1 MKKSILLIITLA
13 FLNACAE
20 YTALVGPTYTMA
32 KSGSIV
38 QTGTAYA
45 SSYGIKKTLGQSPGE
60 YVTSLV
66 RKNYKI
72 DSLFAQEA
80 NESALEANESV
91 PEASVKYLASNLGEK
106 GIGVNAI
113 SAGPIKTRECQTIHS
128 SSLSEIFFETLDE
141 IDCIRDPFS
150 ILK

>member
-1 MKKSILLIITLA
+1 MKKGILLIITLA

-72 DSLFAQEA
+72 DSLFAQK
-80 NESALEANESV
+80 ANESV

-113 SAGPIKTRECQTIHS
+113 SAGPIKTRECQTIHT
-128 SSLSEIFFETLDE
+128 SSLNEIFFETLDE
-141 IDCIRDPFS
+141 IDCF
-150 ILK
+150 

>member
-38 QTGTAYA
+38 QTGAAYA

-72 DSLFAQEA
+72 DSLFAQKA
-80 NESALEANESV
+80 NKSALEANESV
-91 PEASVKYLASNLGEK
+91 LEASVKYLARDLGEK

-128 SSLSEIFFETLDE
+128 SPLSEIFFDTLDG
-141 IDCIRDPFS
+141 IDCF
-150 ILK
+150 

>member
-45 SSYGIKKTLGQSPGE
+45 SSYGIKKH
-60 YVTSLV
+60 
-66 RKNYKI
+66 
-72 DSLFAQEA
+72 
-80 NESALEANESV
+80 
-91 PEASVKYLASNLGEK
+91 
-106 GIGVNAI
+106 
-113 SAGPIKTRECQTIHS
+113 IKRNFKQ
-128 SSLSEIFFETLDE
+128 F
-141 IDCIRDPFS
+141 
-150 ILK
+150 

>member
-1 MKKSILLIITLA
+1 MKKSIFFVGIFIILSG
-13 FLNACAE
+13 CSQ
-20 YTALVGPTYTMA
+20 YSSLVGPSYTLA
-32 KSGSIV
+32 KSGSV
-38 QTGTAYA
+38 LQTGTAYA
-45 SSYGIKKTLGQSPGE
+45 TSYGIKKTTGQSPGE
-60 YVTSLV
+60 YIQSFV
-66 RKNYKI
+66 RKSYKI
-72 DSLFAQEA
+72 DSLFAQK
-80 NESALEANESV
+80 ANESV
-91 PEASVKYLASNLGEK
+91 LEASVKYLASDLGEK